1 MLLSTKKWGILM
13 SDLAE
18 EARHIRSVIARIYKG
33 MKYCE
38 RQEQGEADRGGVTF
52 AQGSVLHLVFHHPGM
67 SLKEMSQ
74 RMGFA
79 HSTLSGIVD
88 RLESKSLIERRI
100 DPSDKRYTRLYVT
113 PAVEH
118 YFKHERTSKLDAYLM
133 KYISKATPE
142 ELEQIRSGLAILD
155 RIISSEAEGTPY

>member
-1 MLLSTKKWGILM
+1 M

-18 EARHIRSVIARIYKG
+18 EARHIRSVITRLYKG

-38 RQEQGEADRGGVTF
+38 RQEQSEADRGGVTF
-52 AQGSVLHLVFHHPGM
+52 AQGSVLNLVFHHPGM

-88 RLESKSLIERRI
+88 RLESKSMIERRV
-100 DPSDKRYTRLYVT
+100 DPSDKRFTRLYVT

-118 YFKHERTSKLDAYLM
+118 YIQHERTTRLDAYLM
-133 KYISKATPE
+133 EHIAKATPE
-142 ELEQIRSGLAILD
+142 ELEHIRSGLAILD
-155 RIISSEAEGTPY
+155 RLVSGETDGAPS